1 VSLAL
6 AWSSGLL
13 ALLTSAPGPG
23 AVEALASSLARD
35 IEAAHPEAPVALVVS
50 STSPP
55 LGSAVASQL
64 AARLA
69 EAHLAPVLGGGAE
82 SARTLVTLKV
92 WLDSELHAAGE
103 LRPARRNFWA
113 GRTAV
118 RPSGAVAVLTA
129 STAAD
134 GPARLLAAAGLRT
147 GTLSVD
153 VSPVARLPG
162 RTAALA
168 VGDLDGDGL
177 PEVAVLSE
185 QELWVLGADGQVRV
199 RQALTAL
206 TPAAA
211 PAREPFG
218 TVCIVGGRLAV
229 TSSRSEGGLLLQLDK
244 GRLLTVGTI
253 PGPTLGCGAG
263 AVAGAYLPGQ
273 ARLRDTSGG
282 ADEVL
287 WGAAVESGH
296 RLLLLPDGTARWTT
310 PDGRKRQLTDV
321 GAGAALVAGDGE
333 VWLLASSAAADP
345 ARDHLRLLRFD
356 GGPVL
361 EAEVPGRV
369 MQVAAAPGATGA
381 ARALLASWTPEGG
394 SELRWVR
401 GGP

>member
-6 AWSSGLL
+6 AWSSGLV
-13 ALLTSAPGPG
+13 ALLASAPGPG
-23 AVEALASSLARD
+23 AVETLAASLARD
-35 IEAAHPEAPVALVVS
+35 IQAAHAEAPVALVVS

-69 EAHLAPVLGGGAE
+69 EAHLAPVVGSGTE
-82 SARTLVTLKV
+82 SARTLVSLRV

-118 RPSGAVAVLTA
+118 RPIGPVAVLSA
-129 STAAD
+129 SAPAD
-134 GPARLLAAAGLRT
+134 GPARLLAAAGLRG

-153 VSPVARLPG
+153 PAPLARLPG

-168 VGDLDGDGL
+168 VGDLDGDGV
-177 PEVAVLSE
+177 PEVVVLSE
-185 QELWVLGADGQVRV
+185 QELWVLGADGQPRA
-199 RQALTAL
+199 RQPLTAL
-206 TPAAA
+206 APAAA

-218 TVCIVGGRLAV
+218 TVCISAGRIAV
-229 TSSRSEGGLLLQLDK
+229 TSARSDGGLLLQLDQ

-253 PGPTLGCGAG
+253 SGPTLGCGSG

-273 ARLRDTSGG
+273 ARLREASGR
-282 ADEVL
+282 ADEAF
-287 WGAAVESGH
+287 WGAAAEAGH
-296 RLLLLPDGTARWTT
+296 RLLLLPDGTARWTS
-310 PDGRKRQLTDV
+310 PDGRKRTLADV
-321 GAGAALVAGDGE
+321 GAGAALLPGDGE

-345 ARDHLRLLRFD
+345 ARDHLRLLRFE

-361 EAEVPGRV
+361 EADVPGRV
-369 MQVAAAPGATGA
+369 LQAVPVPGGTGG
-381 ARALLASWTPEGG
+381 ARALVASWTPEGG

-401 GGP
+401 GP